1 MLDKDYPILLK
12 FHTRSKIR
20 MMLDVKYLN
29 GFYFEQYV
37 ILAENPGGYFHEL
50 YTTVM
55 ERIAH
60 EKFERYCNDVFWSK

>member
-12 FHTRSKIR
+12 LNIHSKIR
-20 MMLDVKYLN
+20 LMLDVKYHN

-37 ILAENPGGYFHEL
+37 ILVENTGGYFHEL

-55 ERIAH
+55 ERRAH
-60 EKFERYCNDVFWSK
+60 EKFEKYCNDVFWSK